1 MIQLD
6 EKAYLYLLGL
16 IPVLLLI
23 YLVYQWWRKKAQR
36 KFADSNLLRRLA
48 PDRSFFKPQLKMILF
63 MLALALLTLVL
74 TLAGCASSPPAS
86 DQSAS
91 EPAPVQEIE
100 PWDGDGME
108 IPLDGSSME
117 AWDRSMARVEAHTDD
132 ATFTTLQNAIDYLL
146 TYDLSARKDMNRL
159 IKNLDGLTGYEV
171 VGKVRWRLPAPGK
184 GPAEKGATDV
194 KLIDT

>member
-1 MIQLD
+1 MTNRSTP
-6 EKAYLYLLGL
+6 L
-16 IPVLLLI
+16 IP
-23 YLVYQWWRKKAQR
+23 A
-36 KFADSNLLRRLA
+36 
-48 PDRSFFKPQLKMILF
+48 
-63 MLALALLTLVL
+63 ALALLTLVL
-74 TLAGCASSPPAS
+74 VLSGCASSSPATEAA
-86 DQSAS
+86 AS
-91 EPAPVQEIE
+91 EPVPVQEIE

-117 AWDRSMARVEAHTDD
+117 AWDRSMARVEAHTDQ

-171 VGKVRWRLPAPGK
+171 VGKVRWRSPAPGK
-184 GPAEKGATDV
+184 GPAEKGAADV

>member
-1 MIQLD
+1 MTNRSN
-6 EKAYLYLLGL
+6 AL
-16 IPVLLLI
+16 IPV
-23 YLVYQWWRKKAQR
+23 
-36 KFADSNLLRRLA
+36 
-48 PDRSFFKPQLKMILF
+48 
-63 MLALALLTLVL
+63 ALALLTLVL

-117 AWDRSMARVEAHTDD
+117 AWDRSMARVEAHTDE

-159 IKNLDGLTGYEV
+159 IKNLDGGHPMLADCLRVT
-171 VGKVRWRLPAPGK
+171 VGTSDENSA
-184 GPAEKGATDV
+184 
-194 KLIDT
+194 LIAAFEQALRNVL